1 MKAALFLA
9 LALAPAAIAAPTA
22 TVPAPA
28 AESVKPAQAAKAL
41 TIVLKDGTVLREATV
56 KAAEAEGLRIEHSDG
71 ISKVAAENLPDAM
84 RRQYSLMPEN
94 MEQLRAAKVK
104 AAAEKADVERRT
116 RVEAITKASRAEQ
129 DAQFSEQRIG
139 LFRVIE
145 EGNYNYGELD
155 SMLLSSI
162 SILKEAGRE
171 DLAGIIDEDRKMLRE
186 RESKKPGDREKAER
200 EALMARIKDL
210 ETKLAERPAQQ
221 PVVVVQQPAAP
232 PEKETV
238 FVERP
243 VYFPQ
248 PVYVPVSPPQR
259 PSVPQR
265 PAYTPPQTRPTP
277 QMDNVRREVGSHLW
291 KR

>member
-1 MKAALFLA
+1 M
-9 LALAPAAIAAPTA
+9 
-22 TVPAPA
+22 
-28 AESVKPAQAAKAL
+28 
-41 TIVLKDGTVLREATV
+41 LKDGTVLREATV
-56 KAAEAEGLRIEHSDG
+56 KSAEAEGLRIEHADG

-84 RRQYSLMPEN
+84 RRQYSLMPEH
-94 MEQLRAAKVK
+94 MEQLRAARVK

-145 EGNYNYGELD
+145 EGSYNYGELD

-171 DLAGIIDEDRKMLRE
+171 DLAGIIEEDRKMLRD

-200 EALMARIKDL
+200 EALLARIKDL

-232 PEKETV
+232 PEKQTV
-238 FVERP
+238 VVERP
-243 VYFPQ
+243 VYLPQ

-259 PSVPQR
+259 PAVPHR
-265 PAYTPPQTRPTP
+265 PAYTPPQTRPAP
-277 QMDNVRREVGSHLW
+277 QTDNVRRETGSHLW